1 MLSSVS
7 IWHDYYW
14 SVDRLREM
22 EPEAE
27 GTDLAA
33 LNSGYISVVPLTY
46 DWTDYKM
53 LNDLKSC
60 L

>member
-1 MLSSVS
+1 MYG
-7 IWHDYYW
+7 HDYYW